1 MSCKKSP
8 GLKPKTYLDRFTP
21 ESRGAPTDAH
31 TARVKAG
38 GSHRAPQAE
47 QQGTVYTGIHSCH
60 KKGNASGNP
69 GETLTF

>member
-1 MSCKKSP
+1 
-8 GLKPKTYLDRFTP
+8 LWVIERL
-21 ESRGAPTDAH
+21 
-31 TARVKAG
+31 KAG